1 MATTNFPASLPPHIV
16 RPVADGGISIR
27 PIDVADAEALSDFY
41 AALSPDA
48 RHARFLGACGDV
60 ALRLAAERLAG
71 EPGFVAVLDTYGPR
85 DGEMVGHVVL
95 SADRS
100 GGAEI
105 AFAVAEGWRG
115 RGIGTR
121 LMRAVVEAARAA
133 GLRRLTAATYAD
145 NLAMRHVLLSAGLPV
160 ERDEVDSG
168 VEELTLTLR

>member
-1 MATTNFPASLPPHIV
+1 MPPTTLPASLPPHIV

-48 RHARFLGACGDV
+48 RRTRFLGACGDA
-60 ALRLAAERLAG
+60 ALRVAAARLAG

-85 DGEMVGHVVL
+85 DGQLVGHAVF
-95 SADRS
+95 SADRH

-121 LMRAVVEAARAA
+121 LMRAVVEAATAA

-160 ERDEVDSG
+160 ERDEIDGG
-168 VEELTLTLR
+168 VEELTLTLA